1 MIIDGHA
8 HACGNYFD
16 EKRILTELKKEKI
29 DMVVLCPGE
38 ANSKRNYIYPMLCS
52 LTKNYDICYKVN
64 KFIQFAIKTSKMA
77 EHTGD
82 ENKRIYELAKLHP
95 DKIIQAYWVN
105 PLIKDCI
112 KKLEEDY
119 KKYKF
124 KMIKMHQCWND
135 IDILSH
141 SVKAVFDYAREKRLP
156 IFIHLKSKEQVERFI
171 ELSNLYLD
179 VTVIIAHMIGFKEI
193 SKKTLNNNIY
203 YDISSPQL
211 IREELFKE
219 ALEMIGSSRLILGS
233 DTPYGTNNIKI
244 NINRI
249 NKYCTSIN
257 DKKNIMYENILK
269 ILKKVEN

>member
-124 KMIKMHQCWND
+124 KNWLLKIARNKCIDYIRKYKRVYEANIEDITYIYDKNPGPEEAMEIREAKLIIRDFIGKLGD
-135 IDILSH
+135 IDRQIITLKYS
-141 SVKAVFDYAREKRLP
+141 SGTTFVDIGEVMGMTEGAVKRRYYKIRDSFKKYYEREQREK
-156 IFIHLKSKEQVERFI
+156 EV
-171 ELSNLYLD
+171 
-179 VTVIIAHMIGFKEI
+179 
-193 SKKTLNNNIY
+193 
-203 YDISSPQL
+203 
-211 IREELFKE
+211 
-219 ALEMIGSSRLILGS
+219 
-233 DTPYGTNNIKI
+233 
-244 NINRI
+244 
-249 NKYCTSIN
+249 
-257 DKKNIMYENILK
+257 
-269 ILKKVEN
+269 